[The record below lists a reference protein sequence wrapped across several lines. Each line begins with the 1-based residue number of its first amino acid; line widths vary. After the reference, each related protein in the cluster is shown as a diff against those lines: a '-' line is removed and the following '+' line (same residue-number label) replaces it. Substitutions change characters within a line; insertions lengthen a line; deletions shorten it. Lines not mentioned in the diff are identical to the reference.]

1 MDGRRTVNPNN
12 KSSSST
18 AQDKSRI
25 TVSAEQSSGFREI
38 CNVRKPGWALRAPL
52 LIDVNNRKGN
62 KEFLLGKLIEGARS
76 GYKADPVQLAK
87 EIKEVRHEGG
97 HLVFTTKEWRS
108 SKHISSLFPR
118 LTAAVQH

>member
-1 MDGRRTVNPNN
+1 MGL
-12 KSSSST
+12 KSS
-18 AQDKSRI
+18 
-25 TVSAEQSSGFREI
+25 
-38 CNVRKPGWALRAPL
+38 L
-52 LIDVNNRKGN
+52 LIDVNDRKGN
-62 KEFLLGKLIEGARS
+62 KKFLLGKLIEGARS

>member
-1 MDGRRTVNPNN
+1 MGLKR
-12 KSSSST
+12 S
-18 AQDKSRI
+18 
-25 TVSAEQSSGFREI
+25 
-38 CNVRKPGWALRAPL
+38 L

-97 HLVFTTKEWRS
+97 HIVFTTREWRS
-108 SKHISSLFPR
+108 LKQISSLFPR
-118 LTAAVQH
+118 LTAVVQHQL

>member
-1 MDGRRTVNPNN
+1 MGL
-12 KSSSST
+12 KSS
-18 AQDKSRI
+18 
-25 TVSAEQSSGFREI
+25 
-38 CNVRKPGWALRAPL
+38 L
-52 LIDVNNRKGN
+52 LIDINNRKSD
-62 KEFLLGKLIEGARS
+62 KEFLLGKLNEGARS
-76 GYKADPVQLAK
+76 GYEADPVLLAK

>member
-1 MDGRRTVNPNN
+1 MGL
-12 KSSSST
+12 KSS
-18 AQDKSRI
+18 
-25 TVSAEQSSGFREI
+25 
-38 CNVRKPGWALRAPL
+38 L

-76 GYKADPVQLAK
+76 QYKADAVQLAK

-97 HLVFTTKEWRS
+97 HVVFTTKEWRS
-108 SKHISSLFPR
+108 SKHSSSLFPR